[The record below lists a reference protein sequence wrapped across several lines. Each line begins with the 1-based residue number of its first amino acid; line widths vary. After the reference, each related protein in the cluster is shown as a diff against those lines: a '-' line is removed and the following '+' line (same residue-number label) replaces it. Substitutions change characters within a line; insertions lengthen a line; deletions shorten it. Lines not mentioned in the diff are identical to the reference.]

1 MKTYWFL
8 LLGMSILFLALF
20 GIVEALRVPLL
31 TDPTPWLGGNP
42 LEGNPLGGSRW
53 LAAVVGVGLLIVD
66 VLLPVPASLVMVAH
80 GALFGIVAGTLLSLV
95 GALGAGAFGFY
106 LGRVGSP
113 WLARVVSDDEQQR
126 ANSLL
131 DRWGHLAVVVTRPV
145 PILAE
150 SVAILAGTSPMGW
163 GRFLL
168 STLAGTLPA
177 ALLYALTG
185 ALAVGLDQFVL
196 IFGLVLVMA
205 GAAWW
210 VGRRWQRDP

>member
-8 LLGMSILFLALF
+8 LLGMSVLFLALF
-20 GIVEALRVPLL
+20 GLVEALRVPLL
-31 TDPTPWLGGNP
+31 TDPTPWLEADQ
-42 LEGNPLGGSRW
+42 LEGGRW
-53 LAAVVGVGLLIVD
+53 LAALVGVGLLIVD
-66 VLLPVPASLVMVAH
+66 VLLPVPASLIMVAH
-80 GALFGIVAGTLLSLV
+80 GALFGIVFGTCLSLV

-106 LGRVGSP
+106 LGRAGSP
-113 WLARVVSDDEQQR
+113 WLHRVVSEEEHQR
-126 ANSLL
+126 ADNLL
-131 DRWGHLAVVVTRPV
+131 TRWGHLAVIVTRPV

-150 SVAILAGTSPMGW
+150 SVAILAGTSPMSW

-205 GAAWW
+205 GVAWW
-210 VGRRWQRDP
+210 VGRRVG